1 MEKETKNLED
11 LKNLTA
17 GFLNTLKPISDD
29 EEIYTAEIKF
39 INYYELGC
47 VITNMLKL
55 CILAID
61 QETHKITETNKNSSI
76 NVGLILEVALQLF
89 PMDEFELL
97 SNIIQKLNTNSETTP
112 TV

>member
-1 MEKETKNLED
+1 MEKETENLED

-17 GFLNTLKPISDD
+17 GFLNTLKPTSDE
-29 EEIYTAEIKF
+29 EEIYTAKIKF

-47 VITNMLKL
+47 VITSMLKL

-61 QETHKITETNKNSSI
+61 QEAHKITETNKNSSI
-76 NVGLILEVALQLF
+76 NVGLILEVAHQLF

-97 SNIIQKLNTNSETTP
+97 STISQKVNSDFKAMP
-112 TV
+112 AV

>member
-1 MEKETKNLED
+1 MKNLED

-17 GFLNTLKPISDD
+17 GFLNTLKPTND
-29 EEIYTAEIKF
+29 EKEIYTAEIKF
-39 INYYELGC
+39 LNYYELGC

-61 QETHKITETNKNSSI
+61 QEAHKITETDKNSSI

-89 PMDEFELL
+89 PSDEFELL
-97 SNIIQKLNTNSETTP
+97 TTISQKLNSDFKAMTIA
-112 TV
+112 

>member
-1 MEKETKNLED
+1 MEKETENLED

-17 GFLNTLKPISDD
+17 GFLSTLKPASDKK
-29 EEIYTAEIKF
+29 EIYTAEIKF
-39 INYYELGC
+39 LNYYELGC

-61 QETHKITETNKNSSI
+61 QEAHKVTETDKNSSI
-76 NVGLILEVALQLF
+76 NVGLILEVTLQLF

-97 SNIIQKLNTNSETTP
+97 SNISQKLNANSETTP

>member
-1 MEKETKNLED
+1 MEKETENLED

-17 GFLNTLKPISDD
+17 GFLNTLKPNSDKKD
-29 EEIYTAEIKF
+29 IYTAEINF
-39 INYYELGC
+39 LNYYELGC

-61 QETHKITETNKNSSI
+61 QETHKVIETDKNSSI
-76 NVGLILEVALQLF
+76 NVGLILEVAHQLF

-97 SNIIQKLNTNSETTP
+97 TTISQKVNSDFKAMP
-112 TV
+112 AV

>member
-1 MEKETKNLED
+1 MEKEIKNLED

-17 GFLNTLKPISDD
+17 GFLNTLNPASDKKD
-29 EEIYTAEIKF
+29 IYTAEIKF
-39 INYYELGC
+39 LNYYELGC

-61 QETHKITETNKNSSI
+61 QEAHKITETNKNSSI
-76 NVGLILEVALQLF
+76 NVGLILEVAHQLF

-97 SNIIQKLNTNSETTP
+97 STISQKVNSDFKAMP
-112 TV
+112 AV